1 MDTPALRP
9 ETTCYRHPDRR
20 AGVRCQRCERLIC
33 PSCMSTAS
41 VGFHCPECARS
52 GRQKVYTRAN
62 WSDAMRRPVVGRA
75 LIAANV
81 AVFVAGIAS
90 QSRNAV
96 AGRGGFIADG
106 GLFGPAVESGE
117 WWRIVT
123 AGFLHAG
130 LLHLL
135 FNMLALFNLA
145 AILEPALGRARLVAV
160 YAVSLLTG
168 SLGVLVLSPDALT
181 VGASGAVFGLMG
193 ALVVAQRARGMD
205 PWSSGIGTVIALN
218 LFITFTIPGISIGG
232 HIGGLVG
239 GLVCTWILLDA
250 GPRAF
255 KQPWAPLAAVG
266 ALGVAAFVASL
277 LVV

>member
-1 MDTPALRP
+1 
-9 ETTCYRHPDRR
+9 
-20 AGVRCQRCERLIC
+20 
-33 PSCMSTAS
+33 MSTAS

-62 WSDAMRRPVVGRA
+62 WSDAMRRPFVGQA
-75 LIAANV
+75 LIAINV
-81 AVFVAGIAS
+81 AVFVAGLAS

-96 AGRGGFIADG
+96 AGRGGFIVDG
-106 GLFGPAVESGE
+106 GLLGAAVDAGD
-117 WWRIVT
+117 WWRVVT

-145 AILEPALGRARLVAV
+145 TILEPALGRARFVAV
-160 YAVSLLTG
+160 YVVSLLTG

-193 ALVVAQRARGMD
+193 ALVVAQRARGID

-232 HIGGLVG
+232 HIGGLIG
-239 GLVCTWILLDA
+239 GLVCTWILLEG

-255 KQPWAPLAAVG
+255 KQPWVPLAAVG
-266 ALGVAAFVASL
+266 ALGVAAFVGS
-277 LVV
+277 LVVV